1 MVITIGNLYLMTTIV
16 DRKIVNKYIELYQE
30 NNLHVMYL
38 TLGFG
43 TAANEVLDYLGLD
56 STEKAVAYSVLE
68 ESSWKNI
75 KKQLQ
80 KKLQIDAPGGGIA
93 FTIPLSSIG
102 GKKTLQFLLE
112 SQDYKKEEESTLQ
125 NTVHELVVVIAEQG
139 YTELIMD
146 AARSAGA
153 YGGTVIHA
161 KGTGMQAAD
170 KFMGVSLAAEKEI
183 IYIVTKKDQKN
194 AIMQAV
200 MEHAGI
206 NTKAKAI
213 TFSLPVT
220 DTAGLTY
227 ISYTNALSLGCKT

>member
-16 DRKIVNKYIELYQE
+16 DRKIVNRYIDLYQE

-43 TAANEVLDYLGLD
+43 TAANEVLDYLGLE

-68 ESSWKNI
+68 TESWENI

-125 NTVHELVVVIAEQG
+125 NTIHELVVVIAEQG

-161 KGTGMQAAD
+161 KGTGMEAAD

-194 AIMQAV
+194 AIMQAI
-200 MEHAGI
+200 MEHAGL
-206 NTKAKAI
+206 NSKAKAI

-220 DTAGLTY
+220 DTAGLR
-227 ISYTNALSLGCKT
+227 LLED